1 MARDRTA
8 PGLAGEA
15 ASLLIPARCE
25 EEFVSPSNA
34 SFGTRGDDGL
44 PVTRRDVGWT
54 RVSVVSRVGR
64 VLAAVAAVAAVVAA
78 MIAVAGASGVA
89 FHAPRRPS
97 LALLGDLQCDGAF
110 SVPREAPSDRF
121 SFPFTTLVSF
131 ADVVYLLCVECDGV
145 VAPPA
150 WRGKVLLV
158 NGKIIDEC
166 VKDGDLDHWHRASFS
181 HAVAVAHAA
190 LHGHNVAAVVEDD
203 ARSDFTVRFD
213 DDEFARLRQLV
224 RPDLTRASSEGSADT
239 NPTNAQWS
247 WNFLRFGYRP
257 YQMEEAAAR
266 GGAAYAEAC
275 PEQCACERTSAHSC
289 LISQSGC
296 DLRSSEAYL
305 INRGAYEDFTHRLQG
320 GVVDYDVLQSFPKMM
335 VLSPMV
341 SYQEN
346 LDISMDA
353 QRDLQR
359 KFRRACTQGDAPS
372 VPTLRATTGG
382 DLPGLALQGAG
393 DPDRPLWAPRGIKE
407 MR

>member
-1 MARDRTA
+1 MARDRPA

-25 EEFVSPSNA
+25 EEGASSSKG

-44 PVTRRDVGWT
+44 PVTRRDVGWS
-54 RVSVVSRVGR
+54 RISVVSRVAR
-64 VLAAVAAVAAVVAA
+64 VLAAVAAVAAAVAA
-78 MIAVAGASGVA
+78 TTAVAGASGVA
-89 FHAPRRPS
+89 FHAPRQSS
-97 LALLGDLQCDGAF
+97 LALLGDLQCEGAF
-110 SVPREAPSDRF
+110 SVPREASSDRF
-121 SFPFTTLVSF
+121 SLPFTTLASF
-131 ADVVYLLCVECDGV
+131 ADAVYLLCVECDGV

-166 VKDGDLDHWHRASFS
+166 VKDADLDHWHRASFS

-190 LHGHNVAAVVEDD
+190 IRGRDVVAVIEDD
-203 ARSDFTVRFD
+203 ARSDFTVQFD
-213 DDEFARLRQLV
+213 DAEFARLRHLV
-224 RPDLTRASSEGSADT
+224 RPTDK
-239 NPTNAQWS
+239 QWS

-257 YQMEEAAAR
+257 YQMEEAAAAA
-266 GGAAYAEAC
+266 GAAYVEAC
-275 PEQCACERTSAHSC
+275 PERCACERTSARSC

-305 INRGAYEDFTHRLQG
+305 INRGAFEDFTHRLQG

-359 KFRRACTQGDAPS
+359 KFGRVCARGDAPS
-372 VPTLRATTGG
+372 VPTLRAATQGG
-382 DLPGLALQGAG
+382 LPGLEQRGAG
-393 DPDRPLWAPRGIKE
+393 DTDQLWAPRGFAQT
-407 MR
+407 R

>member
-1 MARDRTA
+1 MARDRPA

-25 EEFVSPSNA
+25 EEGASPSKS

-54 RVSVVSRVGR
+54 RVSVVSRVAR
-64 VLAAVAAVAAVVAA
+64 VLASVAAVAAAVSAT
-78 MIAVAGASGVA
+78 IAVAGASGVA
-89 FHAPRRPS
+89 FNTPRRPN

-121 SFPFTTLVSF
+121 SFPFTTLASF

-190 LHGHNVAAVVEDD
+190 LRGHDVVAVVEDD

-213 DDEFARLRQLV
+213 DDEFVQLRQLV
-224 RPDLTRASSEGSADT
+224 RPDLTRASSEASVET
-239 NPTNAQWS
+239 QWG
-247 WNFLRFGYRP
+247 WNFVRFGYRP
-257 YQMEEAAAR
+257 YQMEKAAAL

-275 PEQCACERTSAHSC
+275 PAQCACERTSVHSC
-289 LISQSGC
+289 LIAQSGC

-305 INRGAYEDFTHRLQG
+305 INRGAFEDFTHRLQG

-335 VLSPMV
+335 VLLPMV

-353 QRDLQR
+353 QRDLQQ
-359 KFRRACTQGDAPS
+359 KFGRACARGDVPS
-372 VPTLRATTGG
+372 VPMLRARTGG
-382 DLPGLALQGAG
+382 VLPGFAGQGAG
-393 DPDRPLWAPRGIKE
+393 DPDRPLWAPRGFEE